1 MITSILSLM
10 LAQVGPN
17 PNVSEPITPPEVA
30 EQRRQTAERERQA
43 TASVAAQNAAAP
55 SRLSECLASAAQ
67 DAETGEAFAR
77 AWLETATPEDR
88 ALALHCLGLSLVRQD
103 RFADAREAFDNA
115 REAAPATNPAYRA
128 RLSGMSGHAALAQG
142 QADLAVPAFERAIMD
157 ADSAADPALTA
168 GLNTDLARALV
179 AANRAPDAVAALA
192 AARDADPSNAQ
203 AWLLSA
209 TLARRLERLG
219 EAQRHIEYA
228 ATLAPRDP
236 AIGLEAGVIAAM
248 AGREDQARA
257 SFASVIEVAPDSV
270 EAGRA
275 RTYLTRLDGGA
286 HQEGPSGR

>member
-17 PNVSEPITPPEVA
+17 PQVAVPITPPEVA
-30 EQRRQTAERERQA
+30 EQRRRNTERERQDA
-43 TASVAAQNAAAP
+43 GAAAVQDAAAP
-55 SRLSECLASAAQ
+55 SRLSECLATAGQ

-77 AWLETATPEDR
+77 AWLETAIAEDR
-88 ALALHCLGLSLVRQD
+88 ALALHCLGLSLVRQE
-103 RFADAREAFDNA
+103 RFADARDAFDTA
-115 REAAPATNPAYRA
+115 RDAAPATNPAYRA
-128 RLSGMSGHAALAQG
+128 RLSGMSGHAALAER
-142 QADLAVPAFERAIMD
+142 QADLAVPAFERAIAD

-236 AIGLEAGVIAAM
+236 AVGLEAGVIAAM
-248 AGREDQARA
+248 AGRAEQARA
-257 SFASVIEVAPDSV
+257 SFNSVIAVAPDSV
-270 EAGRA
+270 EADRA
-275 RTYLTRLDGGA
+275 RTYLSRLDGETQ
-286 HQEGPSGR
+286 QERPSGR

>member
-1 MITSILSLM
+1 M
-10 LAQVGPN
+10 
-17 PNVSEPITPPEVA
+17 
-30 EQRRQTAERERQA
+30 TAEAPISYESLRRA
-43 TASVAAQNAAAP
+43 WDAAARIVAHRP
-55 SRLSECLASAAQ
+55 WLTISWIAHPEAQPHLVVHDGAVGASLHFDDEAGPTFAGEIGLRSLEWEDAAM
-67 DAETGEAFAR
+67 GEADWMAE
-77 AWLETATPEDR
+77 WGP
-88 ALALHCLGLSLVRQD
+88 
-103 RFADAREAFDNA
+103 
-115 REAAPATNPAYRA
+115 
-128 RLSGMSGHAALAQG
+128 
-142 QADLAVPAFERAIMD
+142 MD
-157 ADSAADPALTA
+157 AKPELTHKSATYL
-168 GLNTDLARALV
+168 LLSALV
-179 AANRAPDAVAALA
+179 AAGRAPDAVAALA

-286 HQEGPSGR
+286 QQEGPSGR

>member
-17 PNVSEPITPPEVA
+17 PLPTQPITPPEVA
-30 EQRRQTAERERQA
+30 EQRRQSAEREREQA
-43 TASVAAQNAAAP
+43 APTTAP
-55 SRLSECLASAAQ
+55 SRLSECLASAGQ
-67 DAETGEAFAR
+67 DAEAGEAFAR
-77 AWLETATPEDR
+77 AWLETAAADER
-88 ALALHCLGLSLVRQD
+88 APAFHCLGLSLVRQE
-103 RFADAREAFDNA
+103 RFDDARTAFDDA

-142 QADLAVPAFERAIMD
+142 QAEAAIPAFERAIAD
-157 ADSAADPALTA
+157 ADSAADASLTA

-179 AANRAPDAVAALA
+179 AANRASDAVAALG
-192 AARDADPSNAQ
+192 AAREADPANPQ

-236 AIGLEAGVIAAM
+236 AVGLEAGVIAAM
-248 AGREDQARA
+248 AGREEQARA
-257 SFASVIEVAPDSV
+257 SFQSVIDVAPDSV
-270 EAGRA
+270 EADRA
-275 RTYLTRLDGGA
+275 RTYLTRLDGGT
-286 HQEGPSGR
+286 QQTEPRGR